1 MYHRNMPRTQIASGS
16 NTIDSVTPVL
26 LPNGK
31 YRIQWKVRLHDGR
44 LLARDTTGST
54 KGEARA
60 RAHAKAA
67 ELLAQG
73 GTGGTW
79 KGSSRATEYLEKV
92 SKPIIEGSS
101 RLSKNSKARYK
112 TVLTYLTE
120 AFKGYTIAAVS
131 RRRTIEDLLKT
142 IAAEHGAES
151 GRHAKGVASR
161 YFFEELIKDNVIEF
175 NPLIGARIDLGAV
188 KKSSRPEGGRALT
201 GEEYDRVLSYLLA
214 LDPAEGVAPPKRG
227 RYTLADRV
235 AVHRNCID
243 LTLLQMATGLRVS
256 EARALRWEDLIVDD
270 EGNAACVIQ
279 AENSKTGTSRVAA
292 LLEPSVLEHL
302 KHRKAEVGGA
312 YVVGAP
318 LNPDT
323 EWDRFNAQKVLK
335 NFYIELAKACEVPLL
350 ETYRTHVWRTTLNTL
365 YRTDVDALLRART
378 LGHSLD
384 VNARAYSDLSDLSSL
399 HAAARA
405 RRGEGQ

>member
-1 MYHRNMPRTQIASGS
+1 MPRLQIASGA
-16 NTIDSVTPVL
+16 NTIDAVTPVR

-44 LLARDTTGST
+44 LISRDTTGTT

-101 RLSKNSKARYK
+101 KLSKNSKARYK
-112 TVLTYLTE
+112 TVLSYLTE

-161 YFFEELIKDNVIEF
+161 YFFEELVKDDVIEY
-175 NPLIGARIDLGAV
+175 NPLAGARIDLGAV

-201 GEEYDRVLSYLLA
+201 GDEYDRVLSYLLA

-227 RYTLADRV
+227 SRTLADRI
-235 AVHRNCID
+235 AVRQCCID

-256 EARALRWEDLIVDD
+256 EARTLLWDDIIVDD
-270 EGNAACVIQ
+270 EGHAGCVIR
-279 AENSKTGTSRVAA
+279 AENAKTHKERVAA
-292 LLEPSVLEHL
+292 LLEPDVLTHL
-302 KHRKAEVGGA
+302 QARREAVGGA

-318 LNPDT
+318 LNPDA
-323 EWDRFNAQKVLK
+323 EWDRSNAQHALK
-335 NFYIELAKACEVPLL
+335 ELYSELARECKVPMLT
-350 ETYRTHVWRTTLNTL
+350 EYRTHVWRTTLNTL
-365 YRTDVDALLRART
+365 YRDDVDALLRART
-378 LGHSLD
+378 LGHTVE
-384 VNARAYSDLSDLSSL
+384 VNAARYSDLSDLASL
-399 HAAARA
+399 HEAARA
-405 RRGEGQ
+405 RRGEGA